1 MTDTLSNMLQ
11 SYGVNPMLR
20 NAVESYIKALEDSLF
35 SARQAALSEGILVGD
50 LNAEC
55 VVLHKAIAIK
65 NEEIAGLKMAL
76 DHAETAVERLYKLLG
91 ES

>member
-1 MTDTLSNMLQ
+1 MNDTLSNMLQ

-20 NAVESYIKALEDSLF
+20 QSVESYIKELEDTVSKDSTL
-35 SARQAALSEGILVGD
+35 IGD

-55 VVLHKAIAIK
+55 VVLHKAITIK

-76 DHAETAVERLYKLLG
+76 AQAETIIERLYKMLG